1 MSSLELGVIGNCQIA
16 SLIDRNGRHVWTC
29 WPRLD
34 GDPIFCSLINGAAN
48 HEPAVGFH
56 DLVLDGHTRSDQVY
70 LRNTAMLRTTLY
82 DDRGGAVRLDDFAP
96 RFGQY
101 GRMFR
106 PTMLVRRITP
116 VSGRPIVRIRLR
128 PASNYGASRPR
139 LSHGSNHIRFEARDY
154 CLRLTTDA
162 SFSAILEEHS
172 VILDEPLTLIL
183 GPDETIREPLSKVG
197 RDFFCE
203 TKRYWTDWT
212 RGLSI
217 PFEWQEEVIRA
228 AITLKLCT
236 YEDSGAVVAALTT
249 SIPEAASTARN
260 WDYRFCWL
268 RDSYYVVHALNR
280 LGATRTME
288 SYLGYIVDA
297 VKDLDPARD
306 IEPLFGLTRNA
317 QREERMVET
326 LAGYRAMPPVR
337 VGNQAYRQR
346 QNDSYGAV
354 ILAATQYFFDS
365 RLNRQGNI
373 ADFRRLEVMGQR
385 ALTLHNIPD
394 AGIWE
399 YRGRERVHTYS
410 SVMCWAAC
418 DRLSRIARRLQ
429 LADDARNWREAAE
442 TIRRYVWATAWDS
455 NRAALVES
463 SNGRHLD
470 ASLLILADLGF
481 VSGNDPRF
489 VSTVQAVGERLRRGN
504 YLYRYEE
511 ADDFGT
517 PETSFNICT
526 FWYISALAAVGRREE
541 ARDLFVQMLANR
553 TKLGLLSEDID
564 PRTGELWGNFPQTY
578 SMVGIINAAMK
589 LSDSWESAL

>member
-34 GDPIFCSLINGAAN
+34 GDPIFCSLINGATRD
-48 HEPAVGFH
+48 ESAVGFY
-56 DLVLDGHTRSDQVY
+56 DVVLDGCTRSEQAY

-116 VSGRPIVRIRLR
+116 ISGRPIVRIRLR
-128 PASNYGASRPR
+128 PASDYGASRPAI
-139 LSHGSNHIRFEARDY
+139 SHGSNHIRFETRDS

-162 SFSAILEEHS
+162 SFSAILDEHS
-172 VILDEPLTLIL
+172 IILDEPLTLIL
-183 GPDETIREPLSKVG
+183 GPDESIRESLSKVG

-203 TKRYWTDWT
+203 TRSYWTDWT

-249 SIPEAASTARN
+249 SIPEAANTTRN

-297 VKDLDPARD
+297 VKDLGPTHE

-317 QREERMVET
+317 QREERTIET
-326 LAGYRAMPPVR
+326 LSGYRAMAPVR

-365 RLNRQGNI
+365 RLHRQGNI
-373 ADFRRLEVMGQR
+373 DDFRRLEDMGRR
-385 ALTLHNIPD
+385 ALSLHNIPD

-429 LADDARNWREAAE
+429 LADDAHNWLEAAE
-442 TIRRYVWATAWDS
+442 TIRRYVWATAWDV

-481 VSGNDPRF
+481 VSGRDPRF

-511 ADDFGT
+511 PDDFGT

-526 FWYISALAAVGRREE
+526 FWYINALAAIGRREE
-541 ARDLFVQMLANR
+541 ARDMFAQMLANR
-553 TKLGLLSEDID
+553 TALGLLSEDID

>member
-1 MSSLELGVIGNCQIA
+1 MSSLELGVIGNWQIA
-16 SLIDRNGRHVWTC
+16 SLIDRQGRHVWTC

-34 GDPIFCSLINGAAN
+34 GDPIFCSLINGTAA
-48 HEPAVGFH
+48 HEPTAGFY
-56 DLVLDGHTRSDQVY
+56 DVVLAGCARSEQTY

-82 DDRGGAVRLDDFAP
+82 DDRGGAVQLDDFAP
-96 RFGQY
+96 RFEQY
-101 GRMFR
+101 GRIFR
-106 PTMLVRRITP
+106 PTMLVRTITP
-116 VSGRPIVRIRLR
+116 LSGRPIVRIRLR
-128 PASNYGASRPR
+128 PASDYGASQPVV
-139 LSHGSNHIRFEARDY
+139 SHGSHHIRYETRDY

-162 SFSAILEEHS
+162 AFSAILEEHS
-172 VILDEPLTLIL
+172 IVLDERLTLIL
-183 GPDETIREPLSKVG
+183 GPDESIRESLAKVG
-197 RDFFCE
+197 RDFCGE
-203 TKRYWTDWT
+203 TRRYWTDWT
-212 RGLSI
+212 RRLSI

-249 SIPEAASTARN
+249 SIPEAAHTARN
-260 WDYRFCWL
+260 WDYRYCWL
-268 RDSYYVVHALNR
+268 RDSYHVVHALNR

-288 SYLGYIVDA
+288 SYLGYLVDA
-297 VKDLDPARD
+297 VKDLGPTQEIA
-306 IEPLFGLTRNA
+306 PLFGLTRNA
-317 QREERMVET
+317 RLEERTVGT
-326 LAGYRAMPPVR
+326 LAGYRAMAPVR

-373 ADFRRLEVMGQR
+373 ADFRRFETLGQR
-385 ALTLHNIPD
+385 ALALHNAPD

-399 YRGRERVHTYS
+399 YRGRERVHTHS
-410 SVMCWAAC
+410 TVMCWAAC
-418 DRLSRIARRLQ
+418 DRLSRIARRLR
-429 LADDARNWREAAE
+429 LEEAARGWSEAAE
-442 TIRRYVWATAWDS
+442 TIRRYVWETAWDPQQS
-455 NRAALVES
+455 ALVES

-470 ASLLILADLGF
+470 ASLLTLADLGF
-481 VSGNDPRF
+481 VSGSDPRF
-489 VSTVQAVGERLRRGN
+489 VSTVRAVGERLRRGN

-511 ADDFGT
+511 PDDFGA

-526 FWYISALAAVGRREE
+526 FWYIGALAAIGRREE
-541 ARDLFVQMLANR
+541 ARDMFAQMLANR